1 MRNEHYGQKVLEAN
15 PVGAPAWHPKQ
26 PLQCAKSK
34 ETRSDTQDLESE
46 ETKASL
52 KLYAQLH
59 TLISDAGQRADSKV
73 AQKCNY

>member
-1 MRNEHYGQKVLEAN
+1 MCNEHYGQKVLEAK

-26 PLQCAKSK
+26 PLRCAEDNK
-34 ETRSDTQDLESE
+34 TRSDTQDLGSE

-59 TLISDAGQRADSKV
+59 TLISEAGQRADSKV
-73 AQKCNY
+73 AQKRNY